1 MAETTD
7 ENPARVALV
16 REVTPAYLRHV
27 LGVGGAEW
35 EVVRRTLAA
44 GPHPLGRL
52 VSKAGWEAG

>member
-16 REVTPAYLRHV
+16 REVTLAYLRHV

-52 VSKAGWEAG
+52 VSKAG